1 MKLPKLLC
9 QIAFHGLILATWPM
23 QSFKIMSI
31 DFLSLE
37 VIHLRHPQKMTKLVI
52 SLSPS
57 EKRAINILFKKT
69 ESAKRCQV
77 SRPSPIPVP
86 FGSHKCMVLYWNVFF
101 ISTEQC
107 WERKTCQ
114 RVCNICFTGLLQTKG
129 ISHKTGFGLFAW
141 TSFQENPRKK
151 IYAHALIRVAL
162 REKCFYSEFFWSVF
176 SRIWAEY
183 GPEKFRI
190 RTLFMQCS
198 IYYQHLSKE

>member
-1 MKLPKLLC
+1 MVKLPKLLC

-114 RVCNICFTGLLQTKG
+114 RVCNICFTGLLQTKR
-129 ISHKTGFGLFAW
+129 ISHKAGFGLFAW
-141 TSFQENPRKK
+141 ISFQENPRKK
-151 IYAHALIRVAL
+151 NLCT
-162 REKCFYSEFFWSVF
+162 CFNKSSTAWKVF
-176 SRIWAEY
+176 LFGVFLVRIFPHLGW
-183 GPEKFRI
+183 I
-190 RTLFMQCS
+190 RTRKIPNTDTF
-198 IYYQHLSKE
+198 HAV

>member
-151 IYAHALIRVAL
+151 NLCT
-162 REKCFYSEFFWSVF
+162 CFNKSSTAWKVF
-176 SRIWAEY
+176 LFGVFLVRIFPHLGW
-183 GPEKFRI
+183 I
-190 RTLFMQCS
+190 RTRKIPNTDTF
-198 IYYQHLSKE
+198 HAV